1 MPKNTPSPQKAAS
14 ASKLE
19 ELRELFK
26 VEGWR
31 VIESEAGR
39 FGTRYRGPLKKWDV
53 VLRLESEGV
62 KIDAWFDVNGF
73 CASAVGVGQALLLQH
88 EHPAGEILE
97 RVVRLRDEALLVDA
111 ARFAERLA

>member
-26 VEGWR
+26 VEGWK
-31 VIESEAGR
+31 VTPSNGGR
-39 FGTRYRGPLKKWDV
+39 FGTRYRGPLKPWDV
-53 VLRLESEGV
+53 VLCLDSEGV

-73 CASAVGVGQALLLQH
+73 RASAAGVGLGLLLRH
-88 EHPAGEILE
+88 ECSAGTLLE
-97 RVVRLRDEALLVDA
+97 RVTRLRDEALMADA
-111 ARFAERLA
+111 VRFAERLA